1 LVPLERIRQ
10 NFPTQFVDSKNRDVS
25 SALFGFQ
32 KDTTV
37 ISYVPKK
44 GKVVLAAST
53 LDHDNT
59 IDQSTGEACKP
70 EVPDESTL
78 RNGKNKQNIGDNYIW
93 ISVDDTNDIVGRCV
107 VTVCIGILQ
116 LTD

>member
-10 NFPTQFVDSKNRDVS
+10 NFQLNLLIQKTDVS

-78 RNGKNKQNIGDNYIW
+78 RNGKN
-93 ISVDDTNDIVGRCV
+93 
-107 VTVCIGILQ
+107 
-116 LTD
+116 